1 MFLAIDIGNSSIVTG
16 VYVNEKRTDI
26 FRFATTQT
34 KTSDEYAMAL
44 HSFFQFKGYS
54 FSNVSGVVISSVVPT
69 IMHRFRKMCRD
80 YFQLEPVIVGP
91 GVKTGLNIQYDN
103 PKEVGADRISNA
115 VAALALYGAPCIIV
129 DIGTATT
136 FCYIDEHFR
145 YKGGAI
151 APGAAL
157 SAEALTTKA
166 SKLPQVELERP
177 QSVIGKTTL
186 SSIHSGT
193 YYGYL
198 SMIDGM
204 IVRIKKEQNQ
214 SNVKVIATGGLVQ
227 LYAGESEQID
237 FVEPELTL
245 KGLKLIY
252 DKNKKQS

>member
-16 VYVNEKRTDI
+16 IFENEQRTDI
-26 FRFATTQT
+26 FRIATTPS
-34 KTSDEYAMAL
+34 KTSDEYAMVL
-44 HSFFQFKGYS
+44 HGFFQFKGYS
-54 FSNVSGVVISSVVPT
+54 FAGVAGVVISSVVPT

-103 PKEVGADRISNA
+103 PREVGADRISNA
-115 VAALALYGAPCIIV
+115 VAALALYGAPCIVV

-136 FCYIDEHFR
+136 FCYIDDQYR
-145 YKGGAI
+145 YRGGAI

-157 SAEALTTKA
+157 AAEALTAKA

-177 QSVIGKTTL
+177 ESIIGKTTL
-186 SSIHSGT
+186 ASIHSGT

-204 IVRIKKEQNQ
+204 IGRIKKEQKQ
-214 SNVKVIATGGLVQ
+214 PNVRVIATGGLVQ

-252 DKNKKQS
+252 DKNKQF